1 MSAIVRRRLGLAA
14 KGARWGWVL
23 RLATLVLAFGVLA
36 MPLVGEAQQP
46 QVKVVRVL
54 WQGSSVRTG
63 FFSGLMKPLDH
74 IEGRN
79 LVLEIPIL
87 YCPLNEGR
95 LALLPQVSPA
105 IYRTVI
111 ADVDRNDYLVAD
123 EQFER
128 DAV

>member
-1 MSAIVRRRLGLAA
+1 
-14 KGARWGWVL
+14 
-23 RLATLVLAFGVLA
+23 
-36 MPLVGEAQQP
+36 
-46 QVKVVRVL
+46 
-54 WQGSSVRTG
+54 
-63 FFSGLMKPLDH
+63 MKPLDH